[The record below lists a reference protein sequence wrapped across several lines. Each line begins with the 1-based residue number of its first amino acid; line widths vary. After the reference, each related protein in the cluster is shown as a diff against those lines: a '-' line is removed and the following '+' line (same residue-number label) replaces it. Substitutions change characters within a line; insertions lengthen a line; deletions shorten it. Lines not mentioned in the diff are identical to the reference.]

1 MEPGTTSSDP
11 ARGGAGRH
19 GGAMGLAAVQVRA
32 SNLRALLGLSL
43 SVILRLMREGL
54 VVRALLWP
62 GLLTAMSVF
71 VSASYTMIWKGGY
84 YIYVSE
90 PALVAPLQAEGF
102 EVTVI
107 PDPESVMLSRLS
119 ERAVWREGDH
129 LVLGMSLAESY
140 RSKAEAKLRNL
151 TEERW
156 RIELPPVPDRARSTE
171 ELRPITGM
179 VAGIVGL
186 LFTLY
191 GVVIGTGALYRDR
204 SSGVLESDL
213 ALPVPRW
220 LHAAARLLALAAVLG
235 PALVVSLL
243 VVDSL
248 LAMHQVHM
256 WMIDGFMA
264 AVAGGTI
271 GVALM
276 ARADAKRGFSAALSQ
291 GLMLSMGLISL
302 GYVLPDFGRF
312 LPVLSLGSAFASQH
326 SSWVVFP
333 MTLLLAAAVSADF
346 HRRECL

>member
-1 MEPGTTSSDP
+1 MGSGASSPGP
-11 ARGGAGRH
+11 ALRGAI
-19 GGAMGLAAVQVRA
+19 GLAAVQVRA
-32 SNLRALLGLSL
+32 SNLRALLGLAL
-43 SVILRLMREGL
+43 SVVLRLMREGL

-62 GLLTAMSVF
+62 GFLTALSVF
-71 VSASYTMIWKGGY
+71 ISASFTMVWKGGY

-90 PALVAPLQAEGF
+90 PALVAPLEAEGF

-129 LVLGMSLAESY
+129 LVLGMSLVESSRSRAESV
-140 RSKAEAKLRNL
+140 LRNF
-151 TEERW
+151 TGERW
-156 RIELPPVPDRARSTE
+156 RVELPPEKARTQSTD

-220 LHAAARLLALAAVLG
+220 IHAAARLLALGVVLG

-248 LAMHQVHM
+248 LALHNVEM
-256 WMIDGFMA
+256 WMADGFLA
-264 AVAGGTI
+264 AFTGGTM

-291 GLMLSMGLISL
+291 ALMLSMGLISL
-302 GYVLPDFGRF
+302 GFVLPQWGCL
-312 LPVLSLGSAFASQH
+312 LPVLSLGSAFAGVH
-326 SSWVVFP
+326 SSWVVLP
-333 MTLLLAAAVSADF
+333 VTLLLATIVCADF